1 MKELMQKLL
10 KLQTLEFSEPKNE
23 ANAMLITELRGK
35 IPTQILGHYDRFRA
49 RGKKG
54 LAAVNNQVC
63 TACHMRQPLGV
74 IMTIKH
80 GQDIQLCHSCDRY
93 LYLPEE
99 TENSTEMVS
108 GKLKPV
114 RLVRRRKKSSEGT
127 EAKIPA
133 ELPVS

>member
-1 MKELMQKLL
+1 MQKLL

-23 ANAMLITELRGK
+23 ANTALIMELRGK
-35 IPTQILGHYDRFRA
+35 IPAQILGHYDRFRA

-54 LAAVNNQVC
+54 LAAVNHQVC

-74 IMTIKH
+74 IMTIKR

-93 LYLPEE
+93 LFLPEE
-99 TENSTEMVS
+99 TENSTETVPD
-108 GKLKPV
+108 KVKPV
-114 RLVRRRKKSSEGT
+114 RVARRRMKSSEGM
-127 EAKIPA
+127 EVKIPD